1 MELTHTALHP
11 EAGRP
16 VELRTVQSSARMD
29 QQLSLKGRPNSRANQ
44 HYLIFISQLSDS
56 VECKGK

>member
-11 EAGRP
+11 AAGRP

-29 QQLSLKGRPNSRANQ
+29 QQLSLKGDQTRGQTS
-44 HYLIFISQLSDS
+44 II
-56 VECKGK
+56 